1 MTTKNLE
8 NDLKRDEGVETK
20 AYTDTRGIWTIG
32 IGHNIEADPEL
43 MLELQHLIDPGIDM
57 AMVDKLFASD
67 VDAAKN
73 QLELHLP
80 WWKSLDDVRQ
90 DVLVNMTFNMGI
102 NTLLQFRNTLAMMQ
116 GGNYAD
122 AADGMLASLWARLV
136 GARAQRLARQ
146 MRTGIHQS

>member
-122 AADGMLASLWARLV
+122 AADGMLASLWARQV